1 MNGWGLRYQ
10 PFLYRLPHPIGG
22 YNKGTILCAE
32 NSIPTNLSNT
42 QIDLYA
48 SRGNGYTWEF
58 VSHIAAGGEAV
69 PNDGLTPVWEP
80 FILMY
85 QEKLIVYYSDQR
97 DPAHGQKLV
106 HQVSY
111 DLKTW
116 EAPVD
121 DVAYADYYARPGM
134 TTVTRLLNHSYI
146 MTYEYGGGPGFSG
159 YSFPVYYR
167 IASSPLEFNSSIGY
181 PVVAGATHPTL
192 SPYIVWLAAGGEN
205 GTIMVS
211 CGTLSEVF
219 VNKGLGAVDQWTMV
233 VTPQPAAYSRH
244 LRVMPQRN
252 NLLIMGAGHLPPSTT
267 NNVSLSVIDVP

>member
-10 PFLYRLPHPIGG
+10 PFLYRLPHPIDG
-22 YNKGTILCAE
+22 YNKGTILCAG

-121 DVAYADYYARPGM
+121 DIAYADYYARPGM

-192 SPYIVWLAAGGEN
+192 SPYIVWSAAGGEN